1 MSYLPQFPLS
11 IVVFPGEEL
20 NLHIFEDRYKE
31 LIQDCHKNNQLFGI
45 PSAQSDRRLRTGT
58 SVRIKEISKVYPD
71 GKMDIMTLGEEVYNI
86 VNFDNKMEGK
96 TYPGAEVMFISQD
109 DDSDFGMNEQIIERV
124 EKLYDLMN
132 IRPSGNLNPKTF
144 RVCHLVHKIGLTY
157 QQEFNLR
164 DFIFESERQ
173 MYVINHLDKLIPEVE
188 RVESMRHKIK
198 LNGHFKDLRSFDIG

>member
-1 MSYLPQFPLS
+1 MTYLPQFPLS

-31 LIQDCHKNNQLFGI
+31 LIQDCHQSDQLFGI

-71 GKMDIMTLGEEVYNI
+71 GKMDIKTLGEEVYNI

-96 TYPGAEVMFISQD
+96 AYPGAEVMFIPQD

-132 IRPSGNLNPKTF
+132 IKPSGHLNANTF
-144 RVCHLVHKIGLTY
+144 RVSQLVHKIGLTY